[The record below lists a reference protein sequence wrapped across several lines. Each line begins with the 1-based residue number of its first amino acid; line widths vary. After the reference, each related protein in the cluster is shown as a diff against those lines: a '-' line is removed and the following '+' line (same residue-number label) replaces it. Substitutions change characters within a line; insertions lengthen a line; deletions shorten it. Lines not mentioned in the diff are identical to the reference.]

1 MRLDKEYA
9 IYTQIDKQMDL
20 KSYYLQII
28 FFLHYG
34 SFFFFFLENR
44 ARQTRPKK
52 IILLLK
58 YQIQKTYKYS
68 KERSSSKIKQ
78 KKENL
83 ARRARACAKTL
94 PCRHV

>member
-28 FFLHYG
+28 FFSHYG

-44 ARQTRPKK
+44 A
-52 IILLLK
+52 
-58 YQIQKTYKYS
+58 
-68 KERSSSKIKQ
+68 
-78 KKENL
+78 
-83 ARRARACAKTL
+83 
-94 PCRHV
+94 